1 MKQEKEIYITPQI
14 VVMQVEVE
22 NGYQTSEL
30 EADVEGAIWLDD
42 EDFGEV
48 VVF

>member
-42 EDFGEV
+42 DGFNN
-48 VVF
+48 VVFI